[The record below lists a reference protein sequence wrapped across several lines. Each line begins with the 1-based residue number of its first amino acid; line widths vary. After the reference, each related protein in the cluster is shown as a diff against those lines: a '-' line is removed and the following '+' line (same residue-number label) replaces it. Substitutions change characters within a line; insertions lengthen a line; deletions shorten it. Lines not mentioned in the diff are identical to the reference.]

1 MGFIKFILTYIKE
14 IIIFLVKLERKSRVN
29 VNIKTGR
36 YKNE

>member
-14 IIIFLVKLERKSRVN
+14 IIIFLAKLERKFRISE
-29 VNIKTGR
+29 NIKTGR